1 MFHRIGSTEIY
12 SFFFF
17 LQASAFHISSWPVAH
32 HLPISLSSCILFP
45 SHHYAHVH
53 SPTLFFFFFLF
64 THQYTLFQ
72 YERISCTHINIYT
85 QHIYLSELRN
95 LSSFFFFSPLS
106 YSFLSY
112 QSHLLVIQKKKIKN
126 KSTLDIPST
135 RVHTHTHTQSVDSVC
150 RCFPPHTHTH
160 TSLSISLL

>member
-1 MFHRIGSTEIY
+1 MVFHRIGSTEIY

-95 LSSFFFFSPLS
+95 LSSFFFFFPLKLLF
-106 YSFLSY
+106 SFLSKPFTGY
-112 QSHLLVIQKKKIKN
+112 SKKKIK
-126 KSTLDIPST
+126 K
-135 RVHTHTHTQSVDSVC
+135 
-150 RCFPPHTHTH
+150 
-160 TSLSISLL
+160 